1 MDELEKLLKWFNDN
15 ANIIRFTP
23 ETYSD
28 DRTIH
33 DITDWLAVLSFEIKK
48 DYPFY
53 SERLF
58 TLKNNLFMKN
68 NFVNVANFGRISEIL
83 IFLKHTYGQ
92 KDQEMWA
99 CVHHA
104 FHGRIKDKFLQGNY
118 ADAIFSASKIL
129 MNRLID
135 IYKKME
141 PDGPDIDGS
150 KLVENLFSEKNPKII
165 FSDLN
170 TQTGYNIQRGNS
182 YLFKGWV
189 YRIRNV
195 NAHEELDDISCDEG
209 VQDLLLISK
218 LMKVLDDW
226 DAASQASRS
235 DNK

>member
-1 MDELEKLLKWFNDN
+1 
-15 ANIIRFTP
+15 
-23 ETYSD
+23 
-28 DRTIH
+28 
-33 DITDWLAVLSFEIKK
+33 
-48 DYPFY
+48 
-53 SERLF
+53 
-58 TLKNNLFMKN
+58 MKN
-68 NFVNVANFGRISEIL
+68 NFVNVSIFGRISEIL
-83 IFLKHTYGQ
+83 MFLKYAYSHQ
-92 KDQEMWA
+92 DEDMWS

-118 ADAIFSASKIL
+118 ADATFSASKIL

-135 IYKKME
+135 IYKKVE
-141 PDGPDIDGS
+141 PDGPDIEGS

-195 NAHEELDDISCDEG
+195 NAHEELDNISCDEG
-209 VQDLLLISK
+209 FQDLLLISK